1 MSRRDRLLAQ
11 RQIALVISGLLL
23 MLYPPLLEGEFHGLP
38 WSHVALFGVWVA
50 FIALTWLIG
59 RAAAG
64 DDP

>member
-11 RQIALVISGLLL
+11 RQIALVISGVLLL
-23 MLYPPLLEGEFHGLP
+23 LYPPLLEGEIHGVP
-38 WSHVALFGVWVA
+38 WSHVALFGVWGA

-59 RAAAG
+59 RATAS